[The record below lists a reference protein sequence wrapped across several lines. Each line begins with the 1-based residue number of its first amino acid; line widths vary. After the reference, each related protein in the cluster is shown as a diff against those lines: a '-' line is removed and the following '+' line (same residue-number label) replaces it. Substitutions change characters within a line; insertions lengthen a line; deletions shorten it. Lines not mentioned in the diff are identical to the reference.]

1 MGWPG
6 ITISAIMFAAD
17 ERFDSDVKRRHAWR
31 TFSLEDLGLP
41 VKKRVCRPDLFT
53 FVIAT

>member
-1 MGWPG
+1 MGWAG